1 MDAFIRSKKIYI
13 LLDGRT
19 LLGVFIMIP
28 DVYKK
33 NCVVS
38 NNALSNEALSNEAVF
53 LVLHIKFQKL

>member
-1 MDAFIRSKKIYI
+1 
-13 LLDGRT
+13 
-19 LLGVFIMIP
+19 MIP